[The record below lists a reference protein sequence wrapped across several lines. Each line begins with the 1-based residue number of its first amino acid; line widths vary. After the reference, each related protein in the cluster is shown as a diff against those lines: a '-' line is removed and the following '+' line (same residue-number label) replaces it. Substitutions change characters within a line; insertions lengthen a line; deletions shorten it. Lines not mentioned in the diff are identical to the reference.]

1 MLTRLLVKK
10 FIPKNAPVAKTRAAY
25 STLSSVTG
33 MVCNI
38 ILFITKYIAGT
49 ISGSVSIISDA
60 FNNLSDCASCIVA
73 LLGGLL
79 ASKPADKNHPFG
91 HGRIEYLATMTIAVL
106 IMLMGVELMSDS
118 ISKIISP
125 KPLTI
130 SIPVFLILIF
140 SIAVKLWMA
149 IFNTHLGKAIDSSVI
164 LAAAKDSKSD
174 IIATSAA
181 LAALPISYYTPLPID
196 GIAGA
201 VVSLFILKAG
211 FDIIRDTLND
221 LLGKPGDSKTAE
233 SINKLILA
241 HKKII
246 DVHDLMIHNYG
257 PGNSFGSCHV
267 EVNGSESFYAVHDLV
282 DHIEKRILEETGI
295 SMTIHM
301 DPVDTGSTTVKS
313 CKEFTKK
320 LISGLDK
327 RLTLHDFRLTEKSEY
342 TEVSFD
348 LVVPF
353 DCAYKN
359 EQLQSII
366 AKELHDL
373 DSCYRPLITFDRQMI
388 D

>member
-10 FIPKNAPVAKTRAAY
+10 FIPKNAPVSKTRAAY

-91 HGRIEYLATMTIAVL
+91 HGRIEYLAAMTIAVL

-140 SIAVKLWMA
+140 SIALKLWMA

-181 LAALPISYYTPLPID
+181 LVALPISYYTPLPID

-211 FDIIRDTLND
+211 FDIVRDTLND

>member
-1 MLTRLLVKK
+1 MLTKLLVKK
-10 FIPKNAPVAKTRAAY
+10 FIPANAPVSKTRAAY

-91 HGRIEYLATMTIAVL
+91 HGRIEYLAAMIIAVL

-118 ISKIISP
+118 ISKVISP

-149 IFNTHLGKAIDSSVI
+149 IFNTHLGKSIDSSVI

-233 SINKLILA
+233 SINNLILA

-267 EVNGSESFYAVHDLV
+267 EVNGNESFYSVHELV

-327 RLTLHDFRLTEKSEY
+327 RLTLHDFRLTENSEY

-373 DSCYRPLITFDRQMI
+373 DPCYKPFITFDRQMI